1 MAIPTKNTKTK
12 NEVEEVVEEKV
23 ETKSTPKKATP
34 KRQAKKEVDL
44 KQQVLVINMS
54 QGSLQYST
62 NKGNGYLELSNY
74 LDTDYM
80 SVEDLQIMR
89 NTARGMFTKGW
100 LYVDDEEVVEYLG
113 IKKEMDNILTEDKME
128 EFFNLDASAIERE
141 LPKYSSGVQESLY
154 QLLKVK
160 FEQGE
165 ISDIFKIRA
174 IEKVLGIDSNLSITN
189 I

>member
-1 MAIPTKNTKTK
+1 MAIPKNTKAKT
-12 NEVEEVVEEKV
+12 EEVVEEVVEK
-23 ETKSTPKKATP
+23 KATPKKAPAKP

-54 QGSLQYST
+54 QGSLHYST
-62 NKGNGYLELSNY
+62 NRGNGYLDLGQY
-74 LDTDYM
+74 LNSDFM
-80 SVEDLQIMR
+80 SVEDLQVMR
-89 NTARGMFTKGW
+89 NTASGMFTKGW
-100 LYVDDEEVVEYLG
+100 LYIDDEEVVEYLG
-113 IKKEMDNILTEDKME
+113 LQKEMENILTEDKME
-128 EFFNLDASAIERE
+128 EFFELDATAIERE

-160 FEQGE
+160 FEEGLVT
-165 ISDIFKIRA
+165 DIFKIRA